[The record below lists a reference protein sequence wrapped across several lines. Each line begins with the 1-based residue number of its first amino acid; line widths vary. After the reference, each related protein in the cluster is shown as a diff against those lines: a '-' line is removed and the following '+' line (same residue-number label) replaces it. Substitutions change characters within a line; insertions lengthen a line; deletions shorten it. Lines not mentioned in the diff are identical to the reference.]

1 VWIVERPTL
10 RTKSR
15 TAINMYLGTWA
26 TWASISHLPEIVF
39 VAEPLNSTHRD
50 AYDFVPNL
58 FGFVVTFV
66 NRDPQSIA
74 IETKNFGD

>member
-1 VWIVERPTL
+1 MWIEKWSAF

-15 TAINMYLGTWA
+15 TAINVYLRTWA
-26 TWASISHLPEIVF
+26 TWTSVSHLPEIVF
-39 VAEPLNSTHRD
+39 VTEPLNSTHWD
-50 AYDFVPNL
+50 AYDLVPNL

-74 IETKNFGD
+74 IETEDLGN